1 MLKDYIKKWRGK
13 RPSIFILS
21 GAGLSAASGIPTY
34 RGVGSGKSASWVSL
48 SAETLQES
56 PQDLFDETNRRIHD
70 FDAAV
75 PNAAHKAIA
84 GFIKKYRLRADI
96 IHVTQNVD
104 TLCEEAGDMA
114 VFHLH
119 GVLNRS
125 RCSACGAVF
134 PRKGFYEMG
143 AVCPCC
149 GATGAN
155 VRPDVVL
162 FGETPLGLDWILPYL
177 KNVDIF
183 LSVGTSGTVYP
194 AADFVTIAMRHAA
207 PIRALINKSSANDDF
222 FTWNKKLLR
231 DFNVV
236 RMGDA
241 QGLVGPFLAEVGV
254 LIDTL

>member
-1 MLKDYIKKWRGK
+1 ALKSFVVLVTAACDCWRPQTASKRAEKPVLGQGK
-13 RPSIFILS
+13 PSHFS
-21 GAGLSAASGIPTY
+21 G
-34 RGVGSGKSASWVSL
+34 
-48 SAETLQES
+48 E
-56 PQDLFDETNRRIHD
+56 LFR
-70 FDAAV
+70 
-75 PNAAHKAIA
+75 
-84 GFIKKYRLRADI
+84 
-96 IHVTQNVD
+96 QNVD
-104 TLCEEAGDMA
+104 TLCEEAGDTA

-134 PRKGFYEMG
+134 PRKGFYEME
-143 AVCPCC
+143 AACPCC

-222 FTWNKKLLR
+222 FAWNKKLLR